1 MRGVS
6 AASTIGLTPRSPVCQ
21 QAPPRAHTECLGGL
35 RLRRVNIFEG
45 LNAPSNGLRALALVA
60 IVILA
65 ILVNATIRISLRF
78 VMRRAV
84 RRAMRGRGR
93 WTLRLPRA
101 DDGNRTEQ
109 RRVQRADAAAHMLAR
124 LASVLI
130 AALSLVAAS
139 HVMGIDPLVFVSSA
153 GFLGAG
159 LAIGGQ
165 SLIKD
170 WLTGLL
176 VLLEDRYAVGDHVI
190 MRVSGV
196 EVEGTVEELNS
207 AGVRLRLPDGHT
219 WHAGHASVE
228 SVINRSQELVTHR
241 IEVPSDVW
249 SELDEALI
257 GPKLTAASHD
267 LGLTNVVL
275 LADIE
280 AEAHRDGTT
289 SVEFRATRRLTERQ
303 RRQVVQRV
311 LEPDRQGAR

>member
-1 MRGVS
+1 MT
-6 AASTIGLTPRSPVCQ
+6 AAVPVNRR
-21 QAPPRAHTECLGGL
+21 PPLCGSRHPLAHT
-35 RLRRVNIFEG
+35 RSRRAAVRFAAVNILEE
-45 LNAPSNGLRALALVA
+45 LNASSNGLRAVALIA
-60 IVILA
+60 IVIVA
-65 ILVNATIRISLRF
+65 FVVNATVRISLRF
-78 VMRRAV
+78 LFRRAV
-84 RRAMRGRGR
+84 RRALRGRGR

-101 DDGNRTEQ
+101 EDGTGTEQ

-124 LASVLI
+124 MVSVLI
-130 AALSLVAAS
+130 AAVSLVAAS
-139 HVMGIDPLVFVSSA
+139 HVVGIDPLVFVSSA

-176 VLLEDRYAVGDHVI
+176 VLLEDRYAVGDHVT
-190 MRVSGV
+190 MRVSGADV
-196 EVEGTVEELNS
+196 DGTVEELNS

-219 WHAGHASVE
+219 WHAGHASIE
-228 SVINRSQELVTHR
+228 SVVNRSQELITHR

-280 AEAHRDGTT
+280 AEAQRNGTT
-289 SVEFRATRRLTERQ
+289 SVEFRASRRLSERQ
-303 RRQVVQRV
+303 RRQVAERV
-311 LEPDRQGAR
+311 LETDRRSGA